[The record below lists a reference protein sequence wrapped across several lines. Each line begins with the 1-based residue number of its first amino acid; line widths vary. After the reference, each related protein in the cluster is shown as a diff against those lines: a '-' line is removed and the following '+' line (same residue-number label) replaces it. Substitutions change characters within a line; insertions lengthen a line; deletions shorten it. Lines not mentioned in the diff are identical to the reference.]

1 MFLGFHS
8 NGIINQNT
16 KATFIVLVPKKSQ
29 TTKILDFRP
38 INLVTSLYKIIAKVL
53 LGRLRKVL
61 NETIFFY
68 FLSQGAFIEMRQILE
83 VVLITNEVVDE
94 KGGWVRKGWSSKLTL
109 KRTMTMWIGV
119 FWIMYLKGKVLAQNG
134 DLDLGD
140 ACPQR
145 VLQF

>member
-94 KGGWVRKGWSSKLTL
+94 KRRLSEEGVVFKIDFEKDYDYVDWGFLDHVLERKGFSTKWRS
-109 KRTMTMWIGV
+109 
-119 FWIMYLKGKVLAQNG
+119 
-134 DLDLGD
+134 
-140 ACPQR
+140 
-145 VLQF
+145 